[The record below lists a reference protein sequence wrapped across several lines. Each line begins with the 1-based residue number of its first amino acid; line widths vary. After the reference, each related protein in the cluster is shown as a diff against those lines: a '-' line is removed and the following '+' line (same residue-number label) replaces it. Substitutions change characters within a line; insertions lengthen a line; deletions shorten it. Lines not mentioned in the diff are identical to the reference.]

1 MAHSVILGIF
11 STKEKVET
19 AVAEMQ
25 RESFRNADIS
35 VLFRCNE
42 GTEDFASGAL
52 GSLADI
58 GVLAKPG
65 LGPLIAA
72 GPIMSLLNDAN
83 AGAPIGGLAGA
94 LIRMGIPQHVA
105 RRYAGRIE
113 RGCSLLFVLADDY
126 KWIRKAR
133 KVFKQTG
140 ADDIAW
146 TGEMKN
152 DNANTDR
159 PTDQLSA

>member
-19 AVAEMQ
+19 AVDEMQ

-35 VLFRCNE
+35 VLFRRNE

-58 GVLAKPG
+58 GVLANPG

-72 GPIMSLLNDAN
+72 GPIMSLLSEAN
-83 AGAPIGGLAGA
+83 AAAAFSSFMRMTTSGSGRPGKFLNRQAPTTSPGLA
-94 LIRMGIPQHVA
+94 R
-105 RRYAGRIE
+105 
-113 RGCSLLFVLADDY
+113 
-126 KWIRKAR
+126 
-133 KVFKQTG
+133 
-140 ADDIAW
+140 
-146 TGEMKN
+146 
-152 DNANTDR
+152 
-159 PTDQLSA
+159 

>member
-113 RGCSLLFVLADDY
+113 RGCNGGSGYRSSICAAELRSDQEGRQEVC
-126 KWIRKAR
+126 R
-133 KVFKQTG
+133 
-140 ADDIAW
+140 
-146 TGEMKN
+146 E
-152 DNANTDR
+152 DR
-159 PTDQLSA
+159 R

>member
-19 AVAEMQ
+19 AVDEMQ

-58 GVLAKPG
+58 GVLANPG

-72 GPIMSLLNDAN
+72 GPIMSLLSEAN
-83 AGAPIGGLAGA
+83 AGAPIGGLAG
-94 LIRMGIPQHVA
+94 RSEE
-105 RRYAGRIE
+105 RRVGKECRS
-113 RGCSLLFVLADDY
+113 RWS
-126 KWIRKAR
+126 
-133 KVFKQTG
+133 
-140 ADDIAW
+140 
-146 TGEMKN
+146 
-152 DNANTDR
+152 
-159 PTDQLSA
+159 P

>member
-19 AVAEMQ
+19 AVDEMQ

-72 GPIMSLLNDAN
+72 GPIMSLLTDAN

-94 LIRMGIPQHVA
+94 LIRMGIPEHVA
-105 RRYAGRIE
+105 QALRRTHRT
-113 RGCSLLFVLADDY
+113 RLQPSL
-126 KWIRKAR
+126 RSC
-133 KVFKQTG
+133 G
-140 ADDIAW
+140 
-146 TGEMKN
+146 
-152 DNANTDR
+152 
-159 PTDQLSA
+159 